1 MKRPL
6 KILHLEDLP
15 EDAELVA
22 RAVKKSDITGQWLHV
37 DNKKDFIK
45 ALKEYLP
52 DIIVSDHS
60 LPSFDSHEALKIV
73 REMGIHIPFILVTA
87 TVSEEYAVNIIKE
100 GASDYIL
107 KDRLQRLPN
116 AIWAALDKYD
126 LEKENRLANEIL
138 RSSERKY
145 KLIFESNPMPMW
157 MVAVSTLEIIDV
169 NDAAVNHYDY
179 TKDEF
184 LELTTRDLVSAE
196 DVSKYVKGMSAAGE
210 GLYKTGVWRHK
221 KKDGTTI
228 IVDVIAHDIMYE
240 GEPVKLVLANDVTA
254 KMEAEAELA
263 QQHILQQKLVTET
276 SIKVQERERE
286 EIGKELH
293 DNINQLLAAA
303 KLYLEFAMK
312 KEDLHSERLYKSKE
326 NINLAIAEIR
336 KLSQAL
342 VAPSL
347 GDVTLL
353 QVIQALLESIRIASS
368 LEIELITDNYEEH
381 AMDADLKLMLYR
393 ILQEQ
398 MNNILKHSKASKV
411 VVKIGIRNKQVRLLI
426 KDDGVGFDTSKTS
439 SGIGLRN
446 MINRASYYDGI
457 TRILSSP
464 GKGCTLEVNVP
475 AARELVKA

>member
-1 MKRPL
+1 
-6 KILHLEDLP
+6 
-15 EDAELVA
+15 
-22 RAVKKSDITGQWLHV
+22 
-37 DNKKDFIK
+37 
-45 ALKEYLP
+45 
-52 DIIVSDHS
+52 
-60 LPSFDSHEALKIV
+60 
-73 REMGIHIPFILVTA
+73 
-87 TVSEEYAVNIIKE
+87 
-100 GASDYIL
+100 
-107 KDRLQRLPN
+107 
-116 AIWAALDKYD
+116 
-126 LEKENRLANEIL
+126 
-138 RSSERKY
+138 
-145 KLIFESNPMPMW
+145 
-157 MVAVSTLEIIDV
+157 
-169 NDAAVNHYDY
+169 
-179 TKDEF
+179 
-184 LELTTRDLVSAE
+184 
-196 DVSKYVKGMSAAGE
+196 
-210 GLYKTGVWRHK
+210 
-221 KKDGTTI
+221 
-228 IVDVIAHDIMYE
+228 
-240 GEPVKLVLANDVTA
+240 
-254 KMEAEAELA
+254 
-263 QQHILQQKLVTET
+263 
-276 SIKVQERERE
+276 
-286 EIGKELH
+286 
-293 DNINQLLAAA
+293 
-303 KLYLEFAMK
+303 MK